1 MKLLESLK
9 SVINEIASIGDVQS
23 AIKKKRV
30 IMIYYDGT
38 DNGGKGYRLIEPLC
52 LGYSKK
58 GNLVLRAWETEGAS
72 WSEKHEGNYLPG
84 WRLFRLDKIFTF
96 KDTLDKFY
104 DVRPNYNP
112 NGDRSMERVLVNAK
126 FDNNDNNNDNIT

>member
-38 DNGGKGYRLIEPLC
+38 DNGGKGYRLIEPVC

-72 WSEKHEGNYLPG
+72 WSEKNEGNNLPG

-126 FDNNDNNNDNIT
+126 FDNNINDNIA